1 MKIRKAVIPAA
12 GLGTRFLPIT
22 KSMPKEMLPIIDK
35 PVIHYVVQEA
45 IQSGIEDI
53 IIITGRGKRSIEDY
67 FDASPELELH
77 LQRFGKQSPLGELEE
92 ISSFEGIHYIRQ
104 KDPLGLG
111 HAILRAKK
119 HIDESP
125 FAVLLGD
132 DIIANST
139 PCTAQLMKV
148 YENTSQSVLSIER
161 IPDEKLSSYGIIKGS
176 ELEKNLYKIEDIV
189 EKPQK
194 ESAPSNLGAVGRYI
208 FTPTIFECLE
218 KTQKGF
224 GNEIQL
230 TDAIRILLQKE
241 DVYGYQFEG
250 KRYDTGDRI
259 GYLETVIDFALK
271 DIRVCEE
278 VLAYLEKKLKM
289 RI

>member
-22 KSMPKEMLPIIDK
+22 KSMPKEMLPIVDK

-45 IQSGIEDI
+45 IRSGIEDI
-53 IIITGRGKRSIEDY
+53 LIITGRGKRSIEDY
-67 FDASPELELH
+67 FDASPELEMN
-77 LQRFGKQSPLGELEE
+77 LQQLGKQSSLRELKE

-119 HIDESP
+119 HIGESP
-125 FAVLLGD
+125 FVVLLGD
-132 DIIANST
+132 DIIVNST
-139 PCTAQLMKV
+139 PCTAQLIRV
-148 YENTSQSVLSIER
+148 YEKIGHSVLGIER
-161 IPDEKLSSYGIIKGS
+161 LPEERLSSYGIVKGLKIK
-176 ELEKNLYKIEDIV
+176 ENLYKIEDIM
-189 EKPQK
+189 EKPKK

-218 KTQKGF
+218 KTPKGV

-230 TDAIRILLQKE
+230 TDAIRILLQIE
-241 DVYGYQFEG
+241 EVYAYQFEG
-250 KRYDTGDRI
+250 RRYDTGDI
-259 GYLETVIDFALK
+259 TGYLETVIDFALQ
-271 DIRVCEE
+271 DVRIRETLE
-278 VLAYLEKKLKM
+278 AYLQTKLK
-289 RI
+289 

>member
-22 KSMPKEMLPIIDK
+22 KSMPKEMLPIVDK

-45 IQSGIEDI
+45 IRSGIEDI

-67 FDASPELELH
+67 FDAAPELEMHLH
-77 LQRFGKQSPLGELEE
+77 RHGKQSPLGELEE

-119 HIDESP
+119 HIGESP

-132 DIIANST
+132 DIIADSN

-148 YENTSQSVLSIER
+148 FEKTSCSVLSIER
-161 IPDEKLSSYGIIKGS
+161 IAEDKVSSYGIIKGS
-176 ELEKNLYKIEDIV
+176 ELGENLYQIEDIV
-189 EKPQK
+189 EKPKK
-194 ESAPSNLGAVGRYI
+194 EHAPSTLGAVGRYI
-208 FTPTIFECLE
+208 FTPAIFESLE
-218 KTQKGF
+218 KTPRGI

-230 TDAIRILLQKE
+230 TDAIRILLEKE
-241 DVYGYQFEG
+241 PVYAYQFEG
-250 KRYDTGDRI
+250 KRYDTGDLI
-259 GYLETVIDFALK
+259 GYLETVIDFALQ
-271 DIRVCEE
+271 DGRVREE
-278 VLAYLEKKLKM
+278 FMAYLKTKLK
-289 RI
+289 

>member
-1 MKIRKAVIPAA
+1 MKIQKAVIPAA

-22 KSMPKEMLPIIDK
+22 KSMPKEMLPLVDK

-67 FDASPELELH
+67 FDASPELEMH
-77 LQRFGKQSPLGELEE
+77 LQRSGKKSVLSDLEE
-92 ISSFEGIHYIRQ
+92 ISSYEGIHYIRQ

-119 HIDESP
+119 HIGESP

-132 DIIANST
+132 DIIASSI
-139 PCTAQLMKV
+139 PCTAQLMKIFAK
-148 YENTSQSVLSIER
+148 TSRSILSIER
-161 IPDEKLSSYGIIKGS
+161 VPENKISSYGIIRG
-176 ELEKNLYKIEDIV
+176 LNIGDNLYKLEDIV
-189 EKPQK
+189 EKPKQK
-194 ESAPSNLGAVGRYI
+194 DALSNLGAVGRYI
-208 FTPTIFECLE
+208 FTPSIFECLE
-218 KTQKGF
+218 RTPKGI

-230 TDAIRILLQKE
+230 SDAIKILIQKE
-241 DVYGYQFEG
+241 DVYAYQFKG

-259 GYLETVIDFALK
+259 GYLETVIDFALG
-271 DIRVCEE
+271 DERIHNE
-278 VLAYLEKKLKM
+278 LIAFLGKKLK
-289 RI
+289 